1 MPPVIFRILFVPVLS
16 SMLFLVCV
24 ACAQDIDD
32 PMIKVYEDAARSMTG
47 SVDLSGRVVDSEGSP
62 IDDVTIKYLFRELQD
77 VLSTD
82 EIDYKRIK
90 VDGDFRFKK
99 FNISSVHLT
108 FLKEGYYAETWS
120 YGFHPD
126 QRRNNPDGVERI
138 EIEIVLETQ
147 PPSAPLKK
155 YQGILRTAS
164 NGPISVV
171 EIKRQGSGETW
182 IWKDGQGRELIWPH
196 VFLAAGGGTGMP
208 LPMVE
213 FESEDQRFLKKGL
226 RRGWIE
232 FSDFAEGD
240 GFVVYEQSEHFDWAE
255 IGLRRMT
262 EAPESGYEPSME
274 LSASESPPTVYFYC
288 KVNGKFGKGMVT
300 GRPIIATE
308 EDRQVARAAILVY
321 INPTGSRNVSYVHN

>member
-1 MPPVIFRILFVPVLS
+1 MPPVFLRILFVPALS
-16 SMLFLVCV
+16 SMMFLVCV

-32 PMIKVYEDAARSMTG
+32 PTLEVYEDAARAMVG
-47 SVDLSGRVVDSEGSP
+47 SVDLSGRVVDSEGTP
-62 IDDVTIKYLFRELQD
+62 IKDVTIKYVFRKLQD
-77 VLSTD
+77 VLSAD

-90 VDGDFRFKK
+90 VDGDFRFKESD
-99 FNISSVHLT
+99 ISSVHLT

-126 QRRNNPDGVERI
+126 RRRNNPDGVERI
-138 EIEIVLETQ
+138 EIEIVLEKQ

-171 EIKRQGSGETW
+171 EIERQGSGEAW
-182 IWKDGQGRELIWPH
+182 LWKNGQKRELSWPY
-196 VFLAAGGGTGMP
+196 VFLVAGDGPDMP
-208 LPMVE
+208 LPLVE
-213 FESEDQRFLKKGL
+213 FKSEDQRFLKKGL

-240 GFVVYEQSEHFDWAE
+240 GFVVHEQSEHFDRVE
-255 IGLRRMT
+255 IGMRQMT
-262 EAPESGYEPSME
+262 EAPESGYEPRIE
-274 LSASESPPTVYFYC
+274 LSVSESPPKVYFYC

-300 GRPIIATE
+300 GRPIIAIE